1 LWQRSMADRRPDPTR
16 QVARLA
22 GFAPSLP
29 TPFRDT
35 GELDSAALEWLCHR
49 QVEESAAALVV
60 CGVTAEA
67 PTLTQGERETIL
79 RIAVDASRGRIP
91 VIAAVASN
99 STSKAIEFAK
109 AAQAAGAAAVLAV
122 VPYYNKPTQSGM
134 YAHFRA
140 IAESTGLAL
149 ILHDVPSRTVC
160 GLADETIARLAEMP
174 QVIGLVDA
182 TADLGRPL
190 RLRALLGSEF
200 RLLSADDATALAY
213 FAQGGNG
220 CISVSSNV
228 APGLCRDMHT
238 AWTQGEITHAQKLA
252 AMIASVG
259 VALARESDPAPVKY
273 ALSLMKLVSSR
284 MRLPLV
290 EVTNH
295 TGAEIEEALARI
307 ATEHPGYL
315 VGNVSRIAP
324 TAHTRPAR
332 GSDGIASDHSLSRFG
347 RSSR

>member
-1 LWQRSMADRRPDPTR
+1 MADRRPDPAR

-29 TPFRDT
+29 KPFRDT

-134 YAHFRA
+134 YA
-140 IAESTGLAL
+140 
-149 ILHDVPSRTVC
+149 
-160 GLADETIARLAEMP
+160 
-174 QVIGLVDA
+174 
-182 TADLGRPL
+182 
-190 RLRALLGSEF
+190 
-200 RLLSADDATALAY
+200 
-213 FAQGGNG
+213 
-220 CISVSSNV
+220 
-228 APGLCRDMHT
+228 
-238 AWTQGEITHAQKLA
+238 LA

-273 ALSLMKLVSSR
+273 ALSLMRLVSSR

-295 TGAEIEEALARI
+295 TRAEIKEALARI

-315 VGNVSRIAP
+315 VGNVSRNCANGP
-324 TAHTRPAR
+324 HAAR
-332 GSDGIASDHSLSRFG
+332 SRL
-347 RSSR
+347 